1 MNKIVI
7 KNFSNLKPSLAF
19 IPLTFLFAIILY
31 LYIQDSL
38 CVAKYVQIQKNYFFF
53 LNSKLS
59 QFPATEYNLTQFGDA
74 SIFLSFLT
82 IFIIYAP
89 KLWEA
94 LLSSLLIAALFSLVL
109 KEIFN
114 VPRPAA
120 VFDNKSFVII
130 GKTLSG
136 NNSLP
141 SGHCIT
147 VFSIL
152 TVLLFAF
159 SPNKFKF
166 KILWFLLIISV
177 GLTLAFTRVAVG
189 AHHPLDV
196 IIGCIL
202 GSMSGILGIFIY
214 RKYKIWQWIN
224 NKKYYP
230 VFVLLLLICSI
241 SVLNKIINENLFL
254 FYLSF
259 SSLGISLFKITSV
272 YVKK

>member
-1 MNKIVI
+1 M
-7 KNFSNLKPSLAF
+7 
-19 IPLTFLFAIILY
+19 
-31 LYIQDSL
+31 
-38 CVAKYVQIQKNYFFF
+38 
-53 LNSKLS
+53 KLS
-59 QFPATEYNLTQFGDA
+59 QFPTTEYNLTQFGDA

-94 LLSSLLIAALFSLVL
+94 LLSSLLIATLFSCLV
-109 KEIFN
+109 KEVFD

-120 VFDNKSFVII
+120 VFDDKSFVII

-136 NNSLP
+136 HNSLP

-147 VFSIL
+147 IFSIL

-159 SPNKFKF
+159 SPNKFKS
-166 KILWFLLIISV
+166 KILWFILIIST

-202 GSMSGILGIFIY
+202 GSISGILGIFIY
-214 RKYKIWQWIN
+214 RKYKIWKWIN

-230 VFVLLLLICSI
+230 VFILLLLICSI
-241 SVLNKIINENLFL
+241 SVINKIIHENLFL

-259 SSLGISLFKITSV
+259 FSLVISLFKITIV
-272 YVKK
+272 YVKR